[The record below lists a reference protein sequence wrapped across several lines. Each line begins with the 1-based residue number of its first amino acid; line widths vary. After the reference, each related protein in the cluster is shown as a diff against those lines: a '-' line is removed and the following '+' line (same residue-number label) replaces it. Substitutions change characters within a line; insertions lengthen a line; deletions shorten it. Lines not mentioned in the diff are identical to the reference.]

1 MEEGLRM
8 EMVNLINSM
17 IRVRDKQRSAF
28 EESQSELNKM
38 IENSK
43 KVLQSEV
50 GPMVP
55 ETKESDK
62 VIQDSNKIQQS
73 EVGPKGSQ
81 TKDPEEISKPPK
93 KRLRAD
99 YSHTT
104 EKQIEKH
111 EISKL
116 REGQWRRIK
125 VESDDKVLELSAQVH
140 YASIDQ
146 VSKGVGG
153 SYACS
158 VLATKIA
165 GWLHEHINL
174 LPDKETLDGLIRQG
188 SQEWEELRKVRP
200 EYIKDFWT
208 GEFDLDTVLKEK
220 VSPVSGEVTYA
231 SFHVE
236 NTVEYAIDNRW
247 EEITSDVRE
256 PRIYIVRYAQ
266 HFFCSKG

>member
-8 EMVNLINSM
+8 EMVKLINSL

-38 IENSK
+38 IEDSRK
-43 KVLQSEV
+43 ILQSEV
-50 GPMVP
+50 GPIVP

-62 VIQDSNKIQQS
+62 LIQDSNKIQQS
-73 EVGPKGSQ
+73 EVGPKGSE
-81 TKDPEEISKPPK
+81 TKEPEEILKPPK

-99 YSHTT
+99 YSRTT

-125 VESDDKVLELSAQVH
+125 VVSEDKVLKLSVQVH

-146 VSKGVGG
+146 VSEGVGG
-153 SYACS
+153 SNACS

-174 LPDKETLDGLIRQG
+174 MPDKETLDGLIRQG
-188 SQEWEELRKVRP
+188 SPEWEELRKCA

-231 SFHVE
+231 SFDVE

-247 EEITSDVRE
+247 EEITNDVRE
-256 PRIYIVRYAQ
+256 PRIYIV
-266 HFFCSKG
+266 